1 MTKRIHVG
9 VAGLVL
15 AALSQAWGQAMP
27 SGRFAIVDVKL
38 FDGETVRE
46 HQTVLVE
53 GGKIISVTAKGS
65 PAGVPT
71 VAGAGKML
79 MPGLI
84 DAHVHAYPENALAES
99 LALGVTTDLDMFND
113 MRMVKQRRAE
123 QASGK
128 GPAGADIYSSGMLAT
143 APKGHGTEYGIPVP
157 TLTKPEEAQAWVDSV
172 DLPNAALILSGRPR
186 ADAIVRTA

>member
-1 MTKRIHVG
+1 MTKRVQIGLSVTG
-9 VAGLVL
+9 VVL
-15 AALSQAWGQAMP
+15 ATLSQAWGQVMP

-46 HQTVLVE
+46 HQTVMVD
-53 GGKIISVTAKGS
+53 GAKIVSVTAKGA
-65 PAGVPT
+65 PAAGVPV

-113 MRMVKQRRAE
+113 MRV
-123 QASGK
+123 
-128 GPAGADIYSSGMLAT
+128 
-143 APKGHGTEYGIPVP
+143 V
-157 TLTKPEEAQAWVDSV
+157 
-172 DLPNAALILSGRPR
+172 
-186 ADAIVRTA
+186 